1 MVVCLWP
8 AASIRFCLTRVKF
21 NRIYGNSSL
30 RAQISIQLRGKTV
43 SFPYVSDVQ
52 LPTTRFLPRFQFAFV
67 IIRLNIRPS
76 LWKKRVYFIV
86 NGKYERNILHFDPF
100 IGNWNKFEGEIYLF
114 SSCCSRLRVLITR
127 VSIIR
132 RIIVLYQ
139 KIVWVFIFRVAVK
152 IHSFARRIKGSPISS
167 IEIQRGS
174 FLYPRNTTN
183 FPHRTWQQGRF
194 RRIF

>member
-8 AASIRFCLTRVKF
+8 AASNRFCLTRVKF

-152 IHSFARRIKGSPISS
+152 IHSFARRIKGSPRFVDRDSTWFIS
-167 IEIQRGS
+167 
-174 FLYPRNTTN
+174 LPA
-183 FPHRTWQQGRF
+183 
-194 RRIF
+194 